1 MFMPSSLQVR
11 FFTVKEQKR
20 LQVEAPSVIAYYVL
34 HMCVLYGTTPS
45 RSKRHHCL
53 WINFT
58 ATFAAHFHNRSMGL
72 HQPLQ
77 WQVCWASHSCCFL
90 ILYLSISTAIFSR
103 SKQGFVL
110 FSPVTIHFLLDF
122 TWSVTNAPFVGSACE
137 GGQIMERCSFHLV
150 PHFEECSPGVNA
162 NCEFNFWELLETF
175 PISTV
180 WLLYHKAL
188 SEISRCILRAPCI
201 LKYASQ
207 IGGSYA

>member
-1 MFMPSSLQVR
+1 MSEPKWLNAQSSICSYPVLLMFMPSSLRVW

-58 ATFAAHFHNRSMGL
+58 ATFAAHIHNRSMGFQQL
-72 HQPLQ
+72 LQ
-77 WQVCWASHSCCFL
+77 WQVCWASHSRCFL
-90 ILYLSISTAIFSR
+90 ILYFSISTAIFSR

-110 FSPVTIHFLLDF
+110 SSPVTIYFLLDF

-137 GGQIMERCSFHLV
+137 AGQIMERCSFHLV
-150 PHFEECSPGVNA
+150 PHFWGMLIRCYCKLRVQFLGTSWNISY
-162 NCEFNFWELLETF
+162 FNSL
-175 PISTV
+175 I
-180 WLLYHKAL
+180 AL
-188 SEISRCILRAPCI
+188 S
-201 LKYASQ
+201 
-207 IGGSYA
+207 